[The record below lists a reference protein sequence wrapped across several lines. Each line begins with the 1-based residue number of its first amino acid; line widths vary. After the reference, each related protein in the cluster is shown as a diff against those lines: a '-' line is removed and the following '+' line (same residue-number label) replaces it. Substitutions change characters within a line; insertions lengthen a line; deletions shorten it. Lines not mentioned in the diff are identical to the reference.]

1 MSFAATWMDLRII
14 ILSEVSQTERQTSY
28 DIAYMQNLKKKKK
41 IQTDIFTKINGLPN
55 IESKLMVTKG
65 ERGREG

>member
-1 MSFAATWMDLRII
+1 MDGSKDYHTKWSKSDREKNII
-14 ILSEVSQTERQTSY
+14 WYSLYVES
-28 DIAYMQNLKKKKK
+28 KKK

>member
-1 MSFAATWMDLRII
+1 MDGSKDYHTKWSKSDRETNII
-14 ILSEVSQTERQTSY
+14 WYSLYVES
-28 DIAYMQNLKKKKK
+28 KKK

>member
-1 MSFAATWMDLRII
+1 MDGSKDYHTKWSKSDRETNII
-14 ILSEVSQTERQTSY
+14 WYSLYVES
-28 DIAYMQNLKKKKK
+28 KKK

-65 ERGREG
+65 ERGGEG